1 MVYTFFQGRLG
12 ADARMLKGSN
22 NEELIAM
29 NVATD
34 NYDKDKPT
42 WVDCIGKY
50 EPFKN
55 MFPYLKKGKGVII
68 IGTIRPDMWTDKNQV
83 THAVLRCNVVLID
96 FDNSGRSAS
105 GDTASNGDTQ
115 AQGPAQPQPAQ
126 PQPQAAPA
134 PQPVES
140 LLDNGG
146 FAPGDDLPF

>member
-34 NYDKDKPT
+34 TYDKDKPI

-50 EPFKN
+50 EPFKK
-55 MFPYLKKGKGVII
+55 MFQYLKKGKGVII
-68 IGTIRPDMWTDKNQV
+68 TGTIRPDKWTDRNQV
-83 THAVLRCNVVLID
+83 VQAVLRCNVVLID

-105 GDTASNGDTQ
+105 GDTASNGDAQ
-115 AQGPAQPQPAQ
+115 AQEPAQPQPAQ
-126 PQPQAAPA
+126 PQPAPA
-134 PQPVES
+134 QPVEP

>member
-1 MVYTFFQGRLG
+1 MVYAFFQGHLG

-34 NYDKDKPT
+34 TYDKDKPI

-50 EPFKN
+50 EPFKK
-55 MFPYLKKGKGVII
+55 MFQYLKKGKGVII
-68 IGTIRPDMWTDKNQV
+68 TGTIRPDKWTDKNQV
-83 THAVLRCNVVLID
+83 VQTVLRCNVTSID

-105 GDTASNGDTQ
+105 GGTASNGDAQ
-115 AQGPAQPQPAQ
+115 AQEPAQPQPAQ
-126 PQPQAAPA
+126 PQPVPA
-134 PQPVES
+134 QPAEP

>member
-1 MVYTFFQGRLG
+1 MVYAIFQGRLG

-55 MFPYLKKGKGVII
+55 MFPYLKKGKGVMIN
-68 IGTIRPDMWTDKNQV
+68 GTVRPDTWTDKNQV
-83 THAVLRCNVVLID
+83 THAVLRCNVVQID

-105 GDTASNGDTQ
+105 GDTASNGDAQ
-115 AQGPAQPQPAQ
+115 AQEPAQPQPAQ
-126 PQPQAAPA
+126 PQPVPA
-134 PQPVES
+134 QPVEP

>member
-1 MVYTFFQGRLG
+1 MVYSFFQGRLG

-34 NYDKDKPT
+34 TFEKDKPI

-55 MFPYLKKGKGVII
+55 MFPYLKKGKGVIVT
-68 IGTIRPDMWTDKNQV
+68 GTIRPDKWTDKNQV
-83 THAVLRCNVVLID
+83 VQAVLRCNITSID

-105 GDTASNGDTQ
+105 GDTASNGDAQ
-115 AQGPAQPQPAQ
+115 AQEPAQPQPAQ
-126 PQPQAAPA
+126 PQAAPA
-134 PQPVES
+134 QPVEP
-140 LLDNGG
+140 LLSNGG

>member
-34 NYDKDKPT
+34 TYDKDKPI

-50 EPFKN
+50 EPFKK
-55 MFPYLKKGKGVII
+55 MVPYLKKGKGVII
-68 IGTIRPDMWTDKNQV
+68 NGTIRPDMWTDKNQV

-105 GDTASNGDTQ
+105 GDTASNGDAQ
-115 AQGPAQPQPAQ
+115 AQEPAQPQPAQ
-126 PQPQAAPA
+126 PQPAPA
-134 PQPVES
+134 QPVEP